1 MLTQELSFLLPV
13 SLGHFWESET
23 GDSHMLKDKPPCQGA
38 SPATAS
44 GAAATLE
51 NLLCYFVPTPNLHSV
66 GGVRGRVC
74 VRWDAGSEG
83 RMTLSPNL
91 CLESV
96 LNLTPLIS
104 LPDLN
109 LCWSSRQVAWGWI
122 EDRERLTYFSHPP
135 PVSHLLYLSSHWRT
149 NMNWPLQ
156 WVECKRNPNSLPL
169 SVCVPFAMRHPAP
182 PIKDWNLPQ
191 PLEFGLACDWLW
203 SAEWGWGDGVSVPRL
218 HLERPEHFHSLSWF
232 LNTP

>member
-1 MLTQELSFLLPV
+1 M
-13 SLGHFWESET
+13 G
-23 GDSHMLKDKPPCQGA
+23 CR
-38 SPATAS
+38 
-44 GAAATLE
+44 
-51 NLLCYFVPTPNLHSV
+51 
-66 GGVRGRVC
+66 VRGENDPISKSVSRVC
-74 VRWDAGSEG
+74 PE
-83 RMTLSPNL
+83 LNSPHF
-91 CLESV
+91 S
-96 LNLTPLIS
+96 PWPQS
-104 LPDLN
+104 LL
-109 LCWSSRQVAWGWI
+109 SSRQVAWGWI

-169 SVCVPFAMRHPAP
+169 SMCVPFAMRHPAP